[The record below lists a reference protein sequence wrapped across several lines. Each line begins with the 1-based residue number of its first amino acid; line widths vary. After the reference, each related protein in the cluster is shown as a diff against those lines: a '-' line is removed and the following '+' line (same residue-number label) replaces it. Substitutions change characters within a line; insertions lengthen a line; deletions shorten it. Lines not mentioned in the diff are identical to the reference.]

1 VRQIKPVQLAFE
13 RTLI

>member
-1 VRQIKPVQLAFE
+1 MAHCIVHTAFE

>member
-1 VRQIKPVQLAFE
+1 LSAFE